1 MADIKTQIGII
12 TELSNKI
19 IKLLTNTKKCS
30 RSKITKGYLDTR
42 LELLNEYR
50 DSYNKQ
56 YHYFQT
62 KYSDKELKGCEF
74 DYENNYNITEDAY
87 LDLKTFIKDYLYEID
102 STHTSNKDI
111 KDTPDLLKLKPKLPP
126 IPIPFFNGDYH
137 KWISFRDLYLSLIH
151 NNNNLTNIEKHH
163 YLKASLTGEAEQ
175 LLQNFSLSDANYQDA
190 WKKLVDR
197 FDNQRVIV
205 NNILNRLL
213 NQKKLTMESTQGI
226 KDLLDTTTQ
235 CLDSLKNIG
244 IDVSNWDAI
253 IVHIT
258 VRKLDTESHKLW
270 EQSLEN
276 STDIPTFQ
284 QLTLFLEKRFR
295 SMEMIYT
302 THNKDY
308 VRKPMPQK
316 VTNVKSFAT
325 EMKNACTYCSQ
336 NHYIC
341 HCKDFASL
349 KVSERQEFI
358 KRNNICFN
366 CLIKGHNVLN
376 CRQSTTCKKCGRRH
390 HTLLHY
396 TPLSKTDLLNSNSSS
411 SIEENKENPAS
422 SCNTVCMKTES
433 QSHQVILATAQL
445 AVEARKGNTY
455 ILRALIDQGSQ
466 ASFMT
471 EAAAQLLQLDRI
483 PVNGKV
489 TGVSNS
495 TVVTIK
501 SMVKF
506 KIQATR
512 QHTQPMEVKAY
523 VLKKLTSLLPS
534 REFTQDAWPSTMSLD
549 LADPEYYKPRHID
562 ILLGADVHAEI
573 IQEGIHKHKSLVAVN
588 SCLGWLIS
596 GRVSQIEPQ
605 KHDVIVTHTKVDVDQ
620 LLRQFWEIEEPLSH
634 KKPLTELEVLCE
646 EHFKKTHTR
655 TDEGRYVVRLPFR
668 ETPPTELGDTKLVA
682 LRRLQ
687 QMEKRFTQSYDLKEK
702 YTKFMDEYLT
712 NGHMEPIPERELK
725 PKNQCYY
732 LPHHAVVRPENIS
745 TKLRVVFDGS
755 ATPDNGKSLNEELLI
770 GPSILQDIRNL
781 ITRWRQ
787 HKICLIGDIMK
798 MYRQIL
804 ISKEDR
810 DYQRILWRKSP
821 KDPVKEYRLLT
832 VTYGT
837 SSAPFLAMRTLH
849 QLADDE
855 AVNFPQESAII
866 KSDIYMDDL
875 MTGASTEEDAIRLQ
889 SGLTELLNRGG
900 FKLHKWSSNSE
911 SVLSKIPNDDRESQS
926 VVHIKVQGAI
936 KALGIV
942 WNSQT
947 DNFELK
953 LNLDC
958 DTKLITKRNVLSAI
972 AKTFDPL
979 GWLAPAIISLKIFMQ
994 KLWLAGLDWDEE
1006 LTPELKAEWLTYIDN
1021 FANAPTIEFPRW
1033 LFISNLMSEIELHG
1047 FCDASCVAYASVVY
1061 LRVRDGDKVNVRL
1074 IAAKSRVA
1082 PVKQVSLPRLE
1093 LCGAVLL
1100 ARMLRLLI
1108 SELNIN
1114 KSNVYAWTDSTI
1126 VLAWL
1131 RKTPNNW
1138 STFVANRTAE
1148 ILTCTNSSQWHHIFS
1163 ICNPADIAS
1172 RGINPIELQ
1181 QSELWWNGPKF
1192 LKQPTVM
1199 ENYSHI
1205 PETNLELK
1213 TKVLTHL
1220 CLNESFTDSYLNKFS
1235 NLSKLVRV
1243 TAYCQRFIQNCK
1255 LNKGERNIS
1264 SFLTATELKN
1274 SLNFCIK
1281 LSQHKYFEIEIDCLS
1296 QGKCVPKK
1304 SKLYTL
1310 NPYLDKDQI
1319 VRVGGRLR
1327 HAEIPPYQ
1335 KSPIVLSYNC
1345 QLSKL
1350 ITIDA
1355 HIRTLHGGHQLTLNY
1370 IRQKYWIFRVKNL
1383 TKTVI
1388 KKCIPCFKQCA
1399 VPHFPFMGNLPHYRV
1414 RPDRPFRTTGTD
1426 FAGPFSLKLYPGR
1439 CKKICKAYI
1448 CLFVCTVTKAIH
1460 LEVVSDLTSSA
1471 FIAAF
1476 KRFTARRGHC
1486 KDMWSDCGTNF
1497 IGASRELDVVFKN
1510 AKSHVVSEI
1519 SELLAN
1525 DQTNWHFIPPHSPHF
1540 GGLWESGVKSV
1551 KTHLKRVIGQTSLT
1565 FEEFYTLLTQIESC
1579 VNSRPL
1585 TLINS
1590 SLDEPPLTP
1599 GHFLIGEPPLI
1610 VPDEP
1615 LENVKLSPLQ
1625 RWRMLQQMMQH
1636 FWHRWQDEYLVSLQ
1650 NRSKWNRD
1658 CPDIKIGTIVLVKDD
1673 RLPPGKWLLGRV
1685 VDKHPGIDGIT
1696 RVVTLQ
1702 NKTKKFK
1709 RPIVKL
1715 CPLPLDA

>member
-30 RSKITKGYLDTR
+30 RSKITRGYLDTR
-42 LELLNEYR
+42 LETLNEYM

-62 KYSDKELKGCEF
+62 KYSEKELKSCDF
-74 DYENNYNITEDAY
+74 DSENNYSITEDAY
-87 LDLKTFIKDYLYEID
+87 LDLKTLLKDYLYELD
-102 STHTSNKDI
+102 STHTSGKNAN
-111 KDTPDLLKLKPKLPP
+111 DTSDFSKLKPKLPP
-126 IPIPFFNGDYH
+126 IPIPKFNGDYSN
-137 KWISFRDLYLSLIH
+137 WISFRDLYLSLIH
-151 NNNNLTNIEKHH
+151 NDNNLSNIEKHH
-163 YLKASLTGEAEQ
+163 YLKSSLTGEAEQ

-190 WKKLVDR
+190 WQKLVDR

-213 NQKKLTMESTQGI
+213 NQKKMTTESTQGI

-235 CLDSLKNIG
+235 CLDSLKNIR

-258 VRKLDTESHKLW
+258 VKKLDTESHKLW

-276 STDIPTFQ
+276 STDIPTFH

-302 THNKDY
+302 TQPKDY

-316 VTNVKSFAT
+316 VTNVKSFVT

-341 HCKDFASL
+341 HCKDFANL
-349 KVSERQEFI
+349 KVSERQDFI

-396 TPLSKTDLLNSNSSS
+396 TPLNKTDLLSGSSS
-411 SIEENKENPAS
+411 STEEKREHPAS
-422 SCNTVCMKTES
+422 SCNTVCMKTET

-445 AVEARKGNTY
+445 AVKAQKGNTY

-466 ASFMT
+466 ASFLT

-483 PVNGKV
+483 PVHGKV

-495 TVVTIK
+495 TVVTIR

-506 KIQATR
+506 TIQSTK
-512 QHTQPMEVKAY
+512 QCTQPIEVKAY
-523 VLKKLTSLLPS
+523 ILKKLTSLLPS
-534 REFTQDAWPSTMSLD
+534 REFAQDAWPSTMSLD

-588 SCLGWLIS
+588 SRLGWLIS

-634 KKPLTELEVLCE
+634 EKPLTELEVLCE
-646 EHFKKTHTR
+646 EHFKKTHT
-655 TDEGRYVVRLPFR
+655 P
-668 ETPPTELGDTKLVA
+668 LGDTKLVA

-702 YTKFMDEYLT
+702 YIRFMDEYLT
-712 NGHMEPIPERELK
+712 SGHMEPVPERELK
-725 PKNQCYY
+725 TKNQCYY

-755 ATPDNGKSLNEELLI
+755 ATPVNGKSLNEELLT
-770 GPSILQDIRNL
+770 GPSILQDIRKL

-821 KDPVKEYRLLT
+821 KDPVEEYRLLT

-849 QLADDE
+849 QLAEDE

-889 SGLTELLNRGG
+889 SGLTELFNRGG

-926 VVHIKVQGAI
+926 VVHIKVQGTI

-958 DTKLITKRNVLSAI
+958 DTELITKRNVLSAI

-979 GWLAPAIISLKIFMQ
+979 GWLAPAIICLKIFMQ

-1006 LTPELKAEWLTYIDN
+1006 LTPELKAEWLTYIEN
-1021 FANAPTIEFPRW
+1021 FANAQTIELPRW
-1033 LFISNLMSEIELHG
+1033 LFISNVTSEIELHG
-1047 FCDASCVAYASVVY
+1047 FCDASCVAYACVVY
-1061 LRVRDGDKVNVRL
+1061 LRVRDGDKVNIRL

-1100 ARMLRLLI
+1100 ARMLRVLI
-1108 SELNIN
+1108 LELKID

-1148 ILTCTNSSQWHHIFS
+1148 ILTCTNSSQWHHIPS
-1163 ICNPADIAS
+1163 ICNPADVAS

-1181 QSELWWNGPKF
+1181 QSELWWNGPTF
-1192 LKQPTVM
+1192 LKT
-1199 ENYSHI
+1199 
-1205 PETNLELK
+1205 TNW
-1213 TKVLTHL
+1213 
-1220 CLNESFTDSYLNKFS
+1220 
-1235 NLSKLVRV
+1235 
-1243 TAYCQRFIQNCK
+1243 Q
-1255 LNKGERNIS
+1255 RNIS
-1264 SFLTATELKN
+1264 SFLTATELKS
-1274 SLNFCIK
+1274 SLNLCIK

-1327 HAEIPPYQ
+1327 NAEIPPYQ
-1335 KSPIVLSYNC
+1335 KSPIVLSHNC

-1383 TKTVI
+1383 TKIVI
-1388 KKCIPCFKQCA
+1388 RKCIPCFKQSA

-1439 CKKICKAYI
+1439 CKKLCKAYI

-1497 IGASRELDVVFKN
+1497 VGASRELDVVFKN
-1510 AKSHVVSEI
+1510 VKSHVVSEI

-1599 GHFLIGEPPLI
+1599 GHFLIGEPPFV

-1625 RWRMLQQMMQH
+1625 RWRLLQQMMQS
-1636 FWHRWQDEYLVSLQ
+1636 FWHRWQNEYLVSLQ
-1650 NRSKWNRD
+1650 NRSKWNKG

-1685 VDKHPGIDGIT
+1685 IDKHPGVDGIT

-1715 CPLPLDA
+1715 CPLPMDD